1 MQSNLRLT
9 HLIDMS
15 KKLNTN
21 SNVYIIIYAMVMVVI
36 VAFLL
41 AFVSKALQPKS
52 DANVAIDKKSQI
64 LAALNIREVEK
75 DDVET
80 KYAEVVEADKIVKA
94 DGTEINNGANK
105 QDAAFKMTSKEIT
118 DDNLPL
124 YICTVEGTT
133 KYVVPV
139 YGMGLWG
146 GLWGYVAINEDGKTV
161 YGAYFSHESETAG
174 LGALISE
181 EPFQNLFK
189 EKVAYNED
197 GTVALSV
204 VKKGKVV
211 EGLNDN
217 SRCDAITG
225 ATLTSDGVDLMLKTC
240 LAKYACVF
248 KALAK

>member
-1 MQSNLRLT
+1 
-9 HLIDMS
+9 MS

-21 SNVYIIIYAMVMVVI
+21 SNVYIIIYAVVMVVI

-41 AFVSKALQPKS
+41 AFVSKALQAKS

-64 LAALNIREVEK
+64 LAALNIRGVEK
-75 DDVET
+75 DNVEA
-80 KYAEVVEADKIVKA
+80 KYGEVIEADKIVKA
-94 DGTEINNGANK
+94 DGSEINNGEEKEN
-105 QDAAFKMTSKEIT
+105 AAFKMTSKDIT

-124 YICTVEGTT
+124 YICKVDGAT

-189 EKVAYNED
+189 EKVAYDEN
-197 GTVALSV
+197 GNVALSV
-204 VKKGKVV
+204 VKKGKAV
-211 EGLNDN
+211 EGLADN

-240 LAKYACVF
+240 LKKYADVF
-248 KALAK
+248 KKLSK